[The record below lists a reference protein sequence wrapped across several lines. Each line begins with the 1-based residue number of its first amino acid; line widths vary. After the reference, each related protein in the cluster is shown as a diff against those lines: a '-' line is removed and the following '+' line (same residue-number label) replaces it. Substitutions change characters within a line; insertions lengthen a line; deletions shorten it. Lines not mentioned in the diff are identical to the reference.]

1 MKPQLGN
8 SNSQIQGFMNNGQA
22 VSMSI
27 SAWINEPKEIKGD
40 PAAIAAIQQI
50 HDIMLQHRLV
60 VSLSVS
66 AKQGDDAK
74 QWPKIGSITLFPNPK
89 AQQEQQPQANQW
101 QQQQQPP
108 AQKAPWQK

>member
-27 SAWINEPKEIKGD
+27 SAWINEPKEMKGD
-40 PAAIAAIQQI
+40 PAAMAAIQQI

-66 AKQGDDAK
+66 AKEGDDAK

-89 AQQEQQPQANQW
+89 AQQQPQANQW

>member
-22 VSMSI
+22 VNMAI
-27 SAWINEPKEIKGD
+27 SAWINAPKEMKGD
-40 PAAIAAIQQI
+40 PAAMAAIQQI

-66 AKQGDDAK
+66 AKEGDDAK
-74 QWPKIGSITLFPNPK
+74 QWPKIGSITLFPNPR
-89 AQQEQQPQANQW
+89 AQQQLQEYQW
-101 QQQQQPP
+101 HKQQQPP